1 MHFNHFIFFTIQ
13 RNFYRFPW
21 LALTTL
27 FWILAMTIC
36 NSQQMITIRFVYN
49 AMYILLILSASHLL
63 SDCKD
68 CIFLVI

>member
-49 AMYILLILSASHLL
+49 GNVHFVHLSASHRA
-63 SDCKD
+63 C
-68 CIFLVI
+68 V